1 MRPLVLILAAS
12 VSAGTATQVH
22 GQAAPAPCANTGS
35 SSVKCLPPAAQDGA
49 AAGAYETSGQEGD
62 NGGNP
67 FVSPQPSPQQ
77 MADSAVGHAISAN
90 PQKDGENQIDYTIRV
105 TRIARESVAQR
116 NPQAATILLNRL
128 EELEDMKQ
136 RMKPQ

>member
-12 VSAGTATQVH
+12 VSAGTAMQVH
-22 GQAAPAPCANTGS
+22 GQAAPCTNTGS
-35 SSVKCLPPAAQDGA
+35 SSVKCLPPAAQDNV
-49 AAGAYETSGQEGD
+49 AAGAYEVSGQNGD
-62 NGGNP
+62 SGSNP
-67 FVSPQPSPQQ
+67 LVPPQLSPQQ
-77 MADSAVGHAISAN
+77 LADSAVGHAISAN

-105 TRIARESVAQR
+105 TRIARESVVQR
-116 NPQAATILLNRL
+116 SPQAATILLNRL

>member
-12 VSAGTATQVH
+12 VSSGATVQVH
-22 GQAAPAPCANTGS
+22 GQVAPCTNTGS
-35 SSVKCLPPAAQDGA
+35 SSVKCLPPAAQGDA
-49 AAGAYETSGQEGD
+49 ATGGYEVSGQNGD
-62 NGGNP
+62 SGGNP

-77 MADSAVGHAISAN
+77 LADSAVGHAISAN
-90 PQKDGENQIDYTIRV
+90 PQKAGEDQIDYTIRV

-116 NPQAATILLNRL
+116 SPQAATILLNRL

-136 RMKPQ
+136 RMKPR